1 MLGSALRCIRV
12 FHDLKQGEAAEK
24 LGVSRSYLSEIE
36 SGSKEATLQLVQR
49 YAEVFGL
56 PASSILFFSE
66 NFDRP
71 GSASRGRQIVAGKIL
86 ALMRFLEARAE
97 AEGETKQHGE

>member
-12 FHDLKQGEAAEK
+12 FHDLTQGEAAK
-24 LGVSRSYLSEIE
+24 QLRISRSYLSEIE
-36 SGSKEATLQLVQR
+36 GGSKEPTLQLVQR

-66 NFDRP
+66 NFERP
-71 GSASRGRQIVAGKIL
+71 GAHEQARRFVAGKIL
-86 ALMRFLEARAE
+86 ALMRFLESRSTAPTHAD
-97 AEGETKQHGE
+97 

>member
-12 FHDLKQGEAAEK
+12 FHDLKQGEAATK
-24 LGVSRSYLSEIE
+24 LGISRSYLSEIE
-36 SGSKEATLQLVQR
+36 SGAKEATLQLVQR

-66 NFDRP
+66 NLGRP
-71 GSASRGRQIVAGKIL
+71 SAHADARRFVAGKIL

-97 AEGETKQHGE
+97 KETADAE

>member
-12 FHDLKQGEAAEK
+12 FHDLNQGEAAQQ
-24 LGVSRSYLSEIE
+24 LGISRSYLSEIE
-36 SGSKEATLQLVQR
+36 GGGKEPTLQLVQR
-49 YAEVFGL
+49 YAEVFKL

-71 GSASRGRQIVAGKIL
+71 GTHQGARRLVAGKIL
-86 ALMRFLEARAE
+86 ALMRFLEARSNGGAH
-97 AEGETKQHGE
+97 AD

>member
-12 FHDLKQGEAAEK
+12 FHDLNQGEAAEK
-24 LGVSRSYLSEIE
+24 LGISRSYLSEIE
-36 SGSKEATLQLVQR
+36 SGGKEPTLQLVQR
-49 YAEVFGL
+49 YGEVFKL

-71 GSASRGRQIVAGKIL
+71 GAHQAARRLVAGKML
-86 ALMRFLEARAE
+86 ALMRFLEARSKGDAH
-97 AEGETKQHGE
+97 AD

>member
-12 FHDLKQGEAAEK
+12 FHDLTQGEAAKK
-24 LGVSRSYLSEIE
+24 LGISRSYLSEIE
-36 SGSKEATLQLVQR
+36 SEGKEPTLHLVQK

-71 GSASRGRQIVAGKIL
+71 GAHGQARRLVARKIL
-86 ALMRFLEARAE
+86 ALMKFLEARS
-97 AEGETKQHGE
+97 GEVARAD

>member
-12 FHDLKQGEAAEK
+12 FHDLKQGEAAEQ
-24 LGVSRSYLSEIE
+24 LGISRSYLSEIE
-36 SGSKEATLQLVQR
+36 GGTKEPTLQLVQR
-49 YAEVFGL
+49 YAEVFKI

-71 GSASRGRQIVAGKIL
+71 GAHQQARRMVAGKVL
-86 ALMRFLEARAE
+86 ALMRFLEARANGGTH
-97 AEGETKQHGE
+97 AD

>member
-12 FHDLKQGEAAEK
+12 FHDLNQGEAAEQ
-24 LGVSRSYLSEIE
+24 LGISRSYLSEVE
-36 SGSKEATLQLVQR
+36 CGTKEPTLQLIQR
-49 YAEVFGL
+49 YAEAFRI

-71 GSASRGRQIVAGKIL
+71 GAYLQARRVVAGKVL
-86 ALMRFLEARAE
+86 ALMQFLEARANRSTH
-97 AEGETKQHGE
+97 AD

>member
-12 FHDLKQGEAAEK
+12 FHDLNQGEAAQK
-24 LGVSRSYLSEIE
+24 LGISRSYLSEIE

-49 YAEVFGL
+49 YAELFNI

-66 NFDRP
+66 NFDQPAAYQQAR
-71 GSASRGRQIVAGKIL
+71 RMVAGKVL
-86 ALMRFLEARAE
+86 ALMRFLDARSNGDRHAE
-97 AEGETKQHGE
+97 